1 MAQPSRKLSGAGKVL
16 AFSVRL
22 YSLFL
27 RAYPAA
33 FRHTYEERMIRV
45 FSDTCRA
52 TLQQRGVSAII
63 PFWLHMLSDLVITAC
78 LERWRA
84 FEERGR
90 FMATSGPTQNFPL
103 RLWVA
108 LVTTLIAVAVAL
120 VASLNLYL
128 LEDGSPLTQAAYSA
142 SALLRFSYDGIY
154 LSALAAGVAICA
166 IVGYAVVQRTAF
178 VVAGL
183 IGVTLLVAFGG
194 FGGMLVR
201 HPLTFLIFFVVFLA
215 LILSSLLLGQG
226 VSKRAQR
233 FLAQR
238 SAAILGACVGVGGI
252 LLVNVTVLVV
262 HTLILNPVSHALYM
276 QGQIEGTHLNFTL
289 IAMGVALLTLLGCV
303 VSLGLV
309 FRVPS

>member
-1 MAQPSRKLSGAGKVL
+1 M
-16 AFSVRL
+16 
-22 YSLFL
+22 
-27 RAYPAA
+27 
-33 FRHTYEERMIRV
+33 T
-45 FSDTCRA
+45 
-52 TLQQRGVSAII
+52 
-63 PFWLHMLSDLVITAC
+63 
-78 LERWRA
+78 
-84 FEERGR
+84 
-90 FMATSGPTQNFPL
+90 TSGHMQNFPL

-108 LVTTLIAVAVAL
+108 LITTLIAFAVAL

-142 SALLRFSYDGIY
+142 SSLLRFSYDGIY

-201 HPLTFLIFFVVFLA
+201 YPTTFLVFFVVFLA

-226 VSKRAQR
+226 VSMRAQR
-233 FLAQR
+233 FLEHR
-238 SAAILGACVGVGGI
+238 SAALLGACVGVGSI

-276 QGQIEGTHLNFTL
+276 QGQIGGTHLNFTL
-289 IAMGVALLTLLGCV
+289 IMMGVAFLTLVSCV

-309 FRVPS
+309 FRWSS